1 MAELASESDA
11 EEVEDDDEEE
21 DESDKVRHSIT
32 KSFHIVVSW
41 SHLAVQHMRPTKKKV
56 DLEFLM
62 VLTPVYPSSCSKAWT
77 AARLHGFLV
86 NATWMLLRGSLMF

>member
-41 SHLAVQHMRPTKKKV
+41 SHLAVQHMRPTEKK
-56 DLEFLM
+56 
-62 VLTPVYPSSCSKAWT
+62 WI
-77 AARLHGFLV
+77 
-86 NATWMLLRGSLMF
+86 